1 MADLNAM
8 YDEATTLKEEGNL
21 EAAVAKLKEVLAE
34 DEGFVQAH
42 TALAVHLQK
51 LGHNE
56 EALAHAKKVVELDP
70 DDPFSHAQLSV
81 ISQRYGNIEAAEDA
95 LERSNTMGQGGGCGG
110 GGGCGSH

>member
-1 MADLNAM
+1 MANLNAM
-8 YDEATTLKEEGNL
+8 YDEATALKEEGNL

-34 DEGFVQAH
+34 DEGFVLAH

-56 EALAHAKKVVELDP
+56 EALAHAKKVVELAP

-81 ISQRYGNIEAAEDA
+81 ISQRCGNIEAAEDA